1 MREDDGGESPEYRSW
16 VMSRVRSKHTT
27 PELRVRSLVHRAGYR
42 FRLHDGK
49 LPGRPDLVLRK
60 YRTVIFVNGCFWH
73 RHPGCKRATTP
84 KTNIDYWQAKFDR
97 KRGQG
102 QGKPRRPETRWLE
115 GVDYL
120 GMPNP
125 KPPSAFKPPNP
136 PPSTPS
142 RLTTSPPFHH
152 LNAPSI
158 QPHPTPPSSPHSVY
172 SPQPQTRRPQ

>member
-1 MREDDGGESPEYRSW
+1 METRGDVESPEYRSW

-49 LPGRPDLVLRK
+49 LPGRPDLVLQK

-97 KRGQG
+97 NVTRAK
-102 QGKPRRPETRWLE
+102 KSHAALRRDGWRVLIIWEC
-115 GVDYL
+115 
-120 GMPNP
+120 
-125 KPPSAFKPPNP
+125 
-136 PPSTPS
+136 
-142 RLTTSPPFHH
+142 
-152 LNAPSI
+152 
-158 QPHPTPPSSPHSVY
+158 
-172 SPQPQTRRPQ
+172 QTRNPQLLSNLLTLLLPPRIV